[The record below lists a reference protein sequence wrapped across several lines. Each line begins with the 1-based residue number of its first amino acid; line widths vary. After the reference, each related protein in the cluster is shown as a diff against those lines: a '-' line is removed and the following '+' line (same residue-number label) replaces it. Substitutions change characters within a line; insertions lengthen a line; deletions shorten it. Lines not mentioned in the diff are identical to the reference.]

1 MNRTEQITALISF
14 VFFMLLVFFFAI
26 TLAVRYRKRKRE
38 HDELKERFERE
49 RLKIQVEIQ
58 EETLQHISREL
69 HDNLGHTASL
79 IKINLNTIFTDDRVA
94 AEKIED
100 TKELARQLIGD
111 LKQLSVSMNSSR
123 IIHKGLLPAIHTEV
137 ERLNKTGVIKATLTM
152 QGDMPAIESD
162 KAVVVFRMVQEAINN
177 ILKHSKAT
185 DMAIVIHCIK
195 NIVDLELRD
204 NGTGFDA
211 NKLPGNEGTGLY
223 NLRNRAALINASVNI
238 KSAVGEGTVVSIRLE

>member
-1 MNRTEQITALISF
+1 MNKSEQITALVSF
-14 VFFMLLVFFFAI
+14 VFFIILIFLFAI

-58 EETLQHISREL
+58 EETLQHISREV

-79 IKINLNTIFTDDRVA
+79 IKINLNTIFTDDTVA

-100 TKELARQLIGD
+100 TKELTRQLIAD

-123 IIHKGLLPAIHTEV
+123 IIHKGLLQAIRTEV
-137 ERLNKTGVIKATLTM
+137 ERLNKTGAITATLTVE
-152 QGDMPAIESD
+152 GDMPAIEND
-162 KAVVVFRMVQEAINN
+162 KAVVVYRMVQEVINN

-185 DMAIVIHCIK
+185 DILIVIHCIK
-195 NIVDLELRD
+195 NIVDLELSD
-204 NGTGFDA
+204 NGIGFDA
-211 NKLPGNEGTGLY
+211 ETVSGNEGAGLY
-223 NLRNRAALINASVNI
+223 NLKNRAALINASVNI
-238 KSAVGEGTVVSIRLE
+238 KSVIGRGTVVSIRLE